1 MLEPISR
8 ARNLTFTMRSDSVKI
23 IAILVLTPLLIA
35 LVVGV
40 CLLHLSFVILGLDIR
55 NTTNPSARIG
65 TVCYTISTPPM
76 PVATLGGD
84 GRVTLIKPTDTYTS
98 VYLGKFRGFDT
109 STTGFKTPDYSTS
122 TNPIFTTGKPYNFRH
137 LPKFRRPTLTWIPG
151 L

>member
-1 MLEPISR
+1 MK
-8 ARNLTFTMRSDSVKI
+8 SDSVKI
-23 IAILVLTPLLIA
+23 IAILVLTPILVA

-40 CLLHLSFVILGLDIR
+40 LLLYSSFVISGLDIR
-55 NTTNPSARIG
+55 NTTNPSVRIG
-65 TVCYTISTPPM
+65 TVSYTINTPPAPM
-76 PVATLGGD
+76 VIYGED

-109 STTGFKTPDYSTS
+109 SITEFKTPEYSTS
-122 TNPIFTTGKPYNFRH
+122 IKPIFTLGKPYNFRH